1 MGIGQG
7 AFREVVKFSPPNPG
21 LVTRGGASS
30 ALCVLG
36 SIANDK
42 NGNNLAGLMGA
53 HTPNATPY
61 FLDSLKVMSAWFA
74 RFLNPDSIRIWFSR
88 AV

>member
-21 LVTRGGASS
+21 LVTRGVASS

-42 NGNNLAGLMGA
+42 NGNDLAGRDGTGWDGMGRDG
-53 HTPNATPY
+53 TGR
-61 FLDSLKVMSAWFA
+61 DEEEG
-74 RFLNPDSIRIWFSR
+74 
-88 AV
+88 

>member
-21 LVTRGGASS
+21 LVTRGVASS

-42 NGNNLAGLMGA
+42 NGNNLAGLDGTGRDGTGWDETGRDGPGRDGMERGG
-53 HTPNATPY
+53 T
-61 FLDSLKVMSAWFA
+61 
-74 RFLNPDSIRIWFSR
+74 
-88 AV
+88 